1 MTEQAPAPGQS
12 GGVSRRRLLLGTG
25 AGVVALGVGGY
36 ALGRAD
42 TAPTSDAADI
52 ATPAP
57 AAAAEPTIGT
67 PIPAIGIHQAGV
79 TAPTAPQTHCLVAVA
94 DVDRSALSAS
104 LGDLGDAVRALTDTD
119 DPVLDVTP
127 DGPGDLT
134 VTIGVGPDGLA
145 STSRPDLA
153 ATVTLAE
160 FAGDAKLTPD
170 SRGGHLYLSINAS
183 DPLILEPVLAHLQQT
198 VAGFR
203 LRWSDMGYRGQVDAG
218 VTRNPFGY
226 HDGVIIPRTEAEL
239 AADVWIGS
247 GPLTGGTIVV
257 IRRFRLDTSAF
268 RALPAAQQDATIGR
282 RKIDGTPLSGGGLT
296 DQINVNAKADN
307 GDLLVPA
314 RAHTRAAH
322 PSFTGSGLM
331 LRRSYSFRN
340 SPTDAGHMFISFQ
353 NDIATFAKTQLRL
366 DEVDDL
372 MQFVTPT
379 ATAAF
384 AILPGMQAP
393 SGARQALGAP
403 LFG

>member
-1 MTEQAPAPGQS
+1 MTEQAPAPVQPGV
-12 GGVSRRRLLLGTG
+12 VSRRRLLLGTG
-25 AGVVALGVGGY
+25 AGAVALGVGGY

-42 TAPTSDAADI
+42 IARSGDAADI
-52 ATPAP
+52 PAP
-57 AAAAEPTIGT
+57 STAAEPASGM
-67 PIPAIGIHQAGV
+67 PLPAVGIHQAGV
-79 TAPTAPQTHCLVAVA
+79 IAPTVPQAHCLVAVA

-104 LGDLGDAVRALTDTD
+104 LAALGDAVGALTDAA
-119 DPVLDVTP
+119 DPVLEVTP

-134 VTIGVGPDGLA
+134 VTVGVGPDALA
-145 STSRPDLA
+145 STGRPDLA
-153 ATVTLAE
+153 AMATLPA
-160 FAGDAKLTPD
+160 FAGDAELTAD
-170 SRGGHLYLSINAS
+170 RRGGDLYLSVNAS

-226 HDGVIIPRTEAEL
+226 HDGVIVPRTEAEL

-247 GPLTGGTIVV
+247 GPLTGGTILV
-257 IRRFRLDTSAF
+257 IRRFRLDTRAF

-282 RKIDGTPLSGGGLT
+282 RRVDGTPLSGGDLT

-307 GDLLVPA
+307 GDLLIPA

-340 SPTDAGHMFISFQ
+340 SPIDAGHMFISLQ
-353 NDIATFAKTQLRL
+353 NDIATFTKTQLRL
-366 DEVDDL
+366 DDGDDL

-384 AILPGMQAP
+384 AVLPGMQAP
-393 SGARQALGAP
+393 SGGRQALGAP
-403 LFG
+403 LFD